1 MKKELIYELITG
13 LLVLLFLY
21 TGLSKLLDFK
31 NFEISMLFQHLPA
44 WLTIPMTYAL
54 PLLEIAV
61 AALMIPD
68 KSRLTGIYAFLIMM
82 TAFTLYVGAA
92 LLHLFPR
99 APCACGGMLKSLGWG
114 QHFIL
119 NLLFIVFAVISIRYY
134 RTKRKLTIK
143 QKPYGA

>member
-31 NFEISMLFQHLPA
+31 NFEVSMLFQHLPG
-44 WLTIPMTYAL
+44 WVTIPMTYAL
-54 PLLEIAV
+54 PLAEIVV

-68 KSRLTGIYAFLIMM
+68 KSRLMAIYAFLIMM

-99 APCACGGMLKSLGWG
+99 APCACGGMLKSFGWG
-114 QHFIL
+114 QHFVL
-119 NLLFIVFAVISIRYY
+119 NLLFIVLAFTATRYY
-134 RTKRKLTIK
+134 RNKRKLTI
-143 QKPYGA
+143 Q

>member
-1 MKKELIYELITG
+1 MKKELLYELITG

-31 NFEISMLFQHLPA
+31 NFEVSMLFQHLPA
-44 WLTIPMTYAL
+44 WLTIPMTYVL
-54 PLLEIAV
+54 PISEIVV

-68 KSRLTGIYAFLIMM
+68 KSRLKGIYGFLIMM

-99 APCACGGMLKSLGWG
+99 APCPCGGMLKSLGWG
-114 QHFIL
+114 PHFLL
-119 NLLFIVFAVISIRYY
+119 NLLFVGLAWLALRHY
-134 RTKRKLTIK
+134 RRRRKSLQHK
-143 QKPYGA
+143 KAFLA

>member
-31 NFEISMLFQHLPA
+31 NFEVSMLFQHLPA
-44 WLTIPMTYAL
+44 WLTIPMTYGL
-54 PLLEIAV
+54 PLSEIAV

-68 KSRLTGIYAFLIMM
+68 KSRLPGSYVFLIMM

-114 QHFIL
+114 QHFVL
-119 NLLFIVFAVISIRYY
+119 NLLFIILAVISIRYY
-134 RTKRKLTIK
+134 RTKRKLTTK
-143 QKPYGA
+143 HKPFGA

>member
-1 MKKELIYELITG
+1 MKKELTYELITG

-31 NFEISMLFQHLPA
+31 NFEVSMLFQHLPA
-44 WLTIPMTYAL
+44 WVTLPMTYLL
-54 PLLEIAV
+54 PLSEIVV

-68 KSRLTGIYAFLIMM
+68 KSRLAGIYAFLIMM

-114 QHFIL
+114 QHFVF
-119 NLLFIVFAVISIRYY
+119 NVLLIVLAVIAIRYY
-134 RTKRKLTIK
+134 QDKRKWTTK
-143 QKPYGA
+143 HKPPEA